1 MAEFQVEVRHSGSS
15 AVLEL
20 HGDISGAAE
29 AELMAAYALAVT
41 TEPRAVVLNFENVD
55 YMNST
60 GIALVVGLLAESHKT
75 DRAVLVCGLSD
86 HFRHIFEITRLADL
100 MSFYPDENAAVRGA
114 TTAAT
119 PTELPP
125 TPTPEPA

>member
-1 MAEFQVEVRHSGSS
+1 MAEFRVEVRHDGST

-29 AELMAAYALAVT
+29 AELMAAYALAAT
-41 TEPRAVVLNFENVD
+41 TEPRAVLLNFAGVD

-60 GIALVVGLLAESHKT
+60 GIALVVGLLAESRKT

-100 MSFYPDENAAVRGA
+100 MSFYPDEDAAVRGA
-114 TTAAT
+114 TGPAAAT
-119 PTELPP
+119 QIASP
-125 TPTPEPA
+125 PTPEPA

>member
-1 MAEFQVEVRHSGSS
+1 MAEFRVEVRHSGSS

-20 HGDISGAAE
+20 HGDISSAAE
-29 AELMAAYALAVT
+29 AELTAAYALAVT
-41 TEPRAVVLNFENVD
+41 TEPRAVVLNFEDVD

-60 GIALVVGLLAESHKT
+60 GIALVVGLLAEAHKT
-75 DRAVLVCGLSD
+75 DRAVFVCGLSD

-114 TTAAT
+114 TGQVT
-119 PTELPP
+119 PA
-125 TPTPEPA
+125 PTPEPA